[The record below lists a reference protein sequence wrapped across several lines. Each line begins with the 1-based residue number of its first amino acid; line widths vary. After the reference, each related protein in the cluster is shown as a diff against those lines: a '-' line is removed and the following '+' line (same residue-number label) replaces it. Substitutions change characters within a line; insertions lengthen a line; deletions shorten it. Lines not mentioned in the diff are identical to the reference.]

1 MIAVIRLRFWWNI
14 STVHSWCS
22 NESHSALWPDET
34 WWRSGRTGCGWCQR
48 GGPKGSCSV
57 SQSFGCFHLCM
68 LHCYFSMPIFG
79 LKWIDTTVMGRY
91 GPAPKNSDS
100 AINVLLDVVRD
111 QSGKQYKMDHYATRF
126 PTNVVDIA
134 RFLVRVSDVSG
145 MSFSI
150 FRL

>member
-1 MIAVIRLRFWWNI
+1 
-14 STVHSWCS
+14 
-22 NESHSALWPDET
+22 
-34 WWRSGRTGCGWCQR
+34 
-48 GGPKGSCSV
+48 
-57 SQSFGCFHLCM
+57 
-68 LHCYFSMPIFG
+68 
-79 LKWIDTTVMGRY
+79 MGRY